1 MNRSLFIIF
10 ATIALDAI
18 GIGLIFP
25 ILPLLLQDM
34 THSTHIAIYMGILA
48 SLYAAMQ
55 FIFSPLLGA
64 LSDRWGR
71 RPVLLISLAGSAINY
86 LFLTFSHS
94 LILLLVGRIIAGITS
109 ANMAV
114 ASTYIVDVSQENNRA
129 KYFGLINAMFGAGFI
144 IGPVLGGFLS
154 EYGLRLPFLVAAILT
169 GLNLLFAY
177 FILPETRRVTSEGKH
192 LSTLNPFKIFAGIS
206 SIRGVLPFVMTFF
219 IFSAIG
225 EVYGV
230 CWALWGH
237 DTFQWS
243 GFWVGLSLGAFG
255 LCQMLVQALIPS
267 HASRLLGNRNAVLI
281 GIACSCLA
289 LAVMAFAQSGWMIFA
304 IMPIFA
310 LGSMGTPSL
319 QALASQKVSADQQGQ
334 FQGGIASTVSMA
346 SMIAP
351 MFFSTLYFQF
361 QEKWPG
367 AIWLSVILIYL
378 ITLPIILYSTRP
390 VVQQR

>member
-1 MNRSLFIIF
+1 M
-10 ATIALDAI
+10 
-18 GIGLIFP
+18 
-25 ILPLLLQDM
+25 
-34 THSTHIAIYMGILA
+34 
-48 SLYAAMQ
+48 
-55 FIFSPLLGA
+55 
-64 LSDRWGR
+64 
-71 RPVLLISLAGSAINY
+71 
-86 LFLTFSHS
+86 
-94 LILLLVGRIIAGITS
+94 
-109 ANMAV
+109 
-114 ASTYIVDVSQENNRA
+114 
-129 KYFGLINAMFGAGFI
+129 
-144 IGPVLGGFLS
+144 
-154 EYGLRLPFLVAAILT
+154 
-169 GLNLLFAY
+169 
-177 FILPETRRVTSEGKH
+177 TSEGKQ

-255 LCQMLVQALIPS
+255 LSQMLVQALIPS

-334 FQGGIASTVSMA
+334 FQGVITSTVSMA